1 VFTSPLGHGTNLA
14 CPCNNNNISKAR
26 NKQMISSFTKWKK
39 EHYITCIFVTCM
51 SRLTRLSKGEKWLHR
66 QMNSRNITEKVQHY
80 FENQFP
86 ANFGKKERK
95 GPAKFP
101 LSCITLHLRDKIKY
115 RHNILS
121 GSTKEKCVT
130 SNFRENSYTSSNL
143 YNILA
148 FNLDQIIEKCII
160 YSTK

>member
-1 VFTSPLGHGTNLA
+1 MKKRTLHYMYICNMYVKIDKTKQGREVITSTN
-14 CPCNNNNISKAR
+14 
-26 NKQMISSFTKWKK
+26 
-39 EHYITCIFVTCM
+39 E
-51 SRLTRLSKGEKWLHR
+51 LSK
-66 QMNSRNITEKVQHY
+66 HY
-80 FENQFP
+80 WKSTTLLWESISGQFW
-86 ANFGKKERK
+86 KERK

>member
-1 VFTSPLGHGTNLA
+1 MYICNMYVKIDKTKQGREVITSTN
-14 CPCNNNNISKAR
+14 
-26 NKQMISSFTKWKK
+26 
-39 EHYITCIFVTCM
+39 E
-51 SRLTRLSKGEKWLHR
+51 LSK
-66 QMNSRNITEKVQHY
+66 HY
-80 FENQFP
+80 WKSTTLLWESISGQFW
-86 ANFGKKERK
+86 KERK